1 MLYFLYCIG
10 FFLIRILPLKVCYGA
25 AEVVA
30 RFYYVFSRKDKEAL
44 RENLRV
50 VLGEDAS
57 PEEIDA
63 YILGVFRNFGKYLAD
78 FFKFFRLS
86 KEYILEHIEI
96 KGLHYLDKYL
106 SEGKGLI
113 IVAAHLGNWELGGFV
128 VGVMGYLFNE
138 IVLEHKDRR
147 INDLFVRQRRANNI
161 KVIHFGMQLKQC
173 FKALKSN
180 ELLAIAADKDYT
192 GNNECV
198 DFFGRKAF
206 LPKGAA
212 VLSLRT
218 GAPIIACSLVRNTD
232 NTFKMVFE
240 EPIKHERTGDDEKD
254 MKAIMEGYLAIF
266 EKHIREYPDQWY
278 VFEKIWEQE
287 LIIR

>member
-1 MLYFLYCIG
+1 MLYFVFCTG
-10 FFLIRILPLKVCYGA
+10 FFLIKIFPLKVCYGV

-30 RFYYVFSRKDKEAL
+30 RLYYIFASKDKEAL

-50 VLGEDAS
+50 VLGEDVS
-57 PEEIDA
+57 PVEIDA
-63 YILGVFRNFGKYLAD
+63 HVLGVFRNFGKYLAD
-78 FFKFFRLS
+78 FFKFSRLRE
-86 KEYILEHIEI
+86 EYILEHIEI
-96 KGLHYLDKYL
+96 KGLNYLDKYL
-106 SEGKGLI
+106 SQGKGAI
-113 IVAAHLGNWELGGFV
+113 IAAVHLGNWELGAAV
-128 VGVMGYLFNE
+128 VGVMGYPFNA
-138 IVLEHKDRR
+138 IVLQHKDRR
-147 INDLFVRQRRANNI
+147 INDLFVRQRCANNI
-161 KVIHFGMQLKQC
+161 KIIHLGMQLKQC
-173 FKALKSN
+173 FKVLKSN
-180 ELLAIAADKDYT
+180 ELLAVAADKDYT

-198 DFFGRKAF
+198 NFFGRKAF

-218 GAPIIACSLVRNTD
+218 GAPIIACSLVRNKD

-240 EPIKHERTGDDEKD
+240 EPVKHERTGDDEKD
-254 MKAIMEGYLAIF
+254 MKAIMEGYLTVF